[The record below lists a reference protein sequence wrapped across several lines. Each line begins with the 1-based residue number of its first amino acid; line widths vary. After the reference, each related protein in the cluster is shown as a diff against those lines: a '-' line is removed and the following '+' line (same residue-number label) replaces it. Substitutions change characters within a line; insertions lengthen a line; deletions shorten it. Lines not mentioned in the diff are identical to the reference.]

1 MPGTMNEIDARIGN
15 VNDRIDALR
24 REIREDH
31 AVLDARL
38 REVQVEFAKVDQ
50 RLATVERVVLPPAPP
65 AA

>member
-38 REVQVEFAKVDQ
+38 RDVQVEFAKVDQ